1 MGGKTSG
8 KKTNERGD
16 GDELL
21 RLKRELVAARERG
34 EQGALGRVA
43 AAHPAFV
50 GELTEFAAAVV
61 ATSGYEHE
69 TPTAETMAIA
79 ERARARALETVFPTA
94 STSAAAEGLGAR
106 AAATLKALRRAQ
118 GITLAAAAKRLSL
131 GMDVLQNLE
140 AGLIRAASVP
150 DRLTRALGD
159 LLQTSAG
166 QVRAA
171 IESQGMMRPA
181 LLRDRT
187 PGGGEPEM
195 LDFAEAVRL
204 SPAMS
209 DEQRRAWLDE
219 PASAN

>member
-1 MGGKTSG
+1 MGGKTNKQKITG
-8 KKTNERGD
+8 HDNGA
-16 GDELL
+16 ELP

-43 AAHPAFV
+43 AANPAYV
-50 GELTEFAAAVV
+50 GELTEFAAAMV

-69 TPTAETMAIA
+69 TLTAETIAIA
-79 ERARARALETVFPTA
+79 ERARARALEAVFPTA
-94 STSAAAEGLGAR
+94 TVAVAAEGLGTR

-118 GITLAAAAKRLSL
+118 GITLAAAARRLAL
-131 GMDVLQNLE
+131 GLDVLQNLE

-159 LLQTSAG
+159 LLQTSAD
-166 QVRAA
+166 QVRVA
-171 IESQGMMRPA
+171 IESQGMVRPA

-187 PGGGEPEM
+187 PGAGDPEM

-204 SPAMS
+204 SPSMS
-209 DEQRRAWLDE
+209 DEQRHAWLDE